1 MKPSL
6 LLLAFVGLISAKA
19 HAVAPPPC
27 LGGVSVSTFRLLLQ
41 PEGKGPALPLSSV
54 NLIRPGEK
62 LKYEP
67 VHIPAPIKDKAQI
80 AILLVPASAL
90 ASGAG
95 HGGSGVAS
103 AGSATA
109 EQKGGTTSHTEKN
122 KTKQKDLIV
131 LEARPA
137 KDPAQ
142 WVIPARAAIVGVVF
156 GPHGL
161 DVKKVSSMVEK
172 NEDLIP
178 QLADYAQQTATVEA
192 LVQTLSQ
199 VEQSP
204 NYGTDLNAALRGFS
218 AAYGVSVS
226 KLDTAA
232 PTDQQAA
239 QLLGAVMPSLSTY
252 DPLTSERTTMVA
264 QSTGLASSVAAL
276 FFGTPFGLAAGGA
289 ALFENLRIMV
299 FPDTDFH
306 AAFTQSIPSDG
317 LALCSKDQKLKPRT
331 RPAYLWMLR
340 VPDVGAPAASLP
352 ETRCLPLGWK
362 STIKIACA
370 NPSQLKNLPRVRD
383 WELVSAGHSAEVPV
397 TVKLGEPDDSLEL
410 DLSKTKLPEGQYRL
424 VAKWDWDPM
433 EVQGDINL
441 RPFADFSHARL
452 SPDSEDRLVEGT
464 GLVRVQLTG
473 ADFEFVNKVALVP
486 SDKAAGSSPASALL
500 KDDATLKAEGLPKE
514 LSFTVPKGS
523 STGEQTAL
531 DLDIDTAK
539 LPAGSYCLKLTQTN
553 GSNHDLGLVI
563 HPPNPTVSDL
573 PLRANLGE
581 TRQTFALE
589 GTGLER
595 IEGILSEG
603 ATWTLAPV
611 APDARNQRERKATLK
626 LTPKAKKG
634 EMLDASLKISDLH
647 SPLKLFD
654 VVQVV
659 GPRPKI
665 TGVNESSSQAT
676 GVALRQGEI
685 AAGGPVSF
693 SIQTENAGSNP
704 GFELSCANQADAKK
718 SLSLHPGERAGS
730 AQLDFAGE
738 GILFLSVDPGSVGRS
753 GCQLEATVSADEI
766 GASEPYSLGRVIR
779 LPHIQK
785 FVLTDQK
792 KGSDLFLGSL
802 TGQELQVIEKTGW
815 DSQAGY
821 PVQGIPVP
829 AVGDSEN
836 QNLQIELPWPPPS
849 PRAPL
854 YVWLRGESTGRITE
868 AKY

>member
-6 LLLAFVGLISAKA
+6 LLLAFVGLISATA
-19 HAVAPPPC
+19 RAVAPPPC

-54 NLIRPGEK
+54 NLIRAGDR

-67 VHIPAPIKDKAQI
+67 IHIPNPIKDKAQI
-80 AILLVPASAL
+80 AILIVPASAL
-90 ASGAG
+90 SCEAANAGA
-95 HGGSGVAS
+95 AS
-103 AGSATA
+103 AGSATV
-109 EQKGGTTSHTEKN
+109 EQKGGATPRAEKN
-122 KTKQKDLIV
+122 KVKQKDLVV

-142 WVIPARAAIVGVVF
+142 WAIPTQAAVVGVVF

-172 NEDLIP
+172 NQDLIP

-204 NYGTDLNAALRGFS
+204 TYGTDLNSALRGFS

-226 KLDTAA
+226 KLDTGA

-252 DPLTSERTTMVA
+252 DPLTSERTALLA
-264 QSTGLASSVAAL
+264 QSTGLASAVAAL
-276 FFGTPFGLAAGGA
+276 FFGTPVGLAAGGA

-340 VPDVGAPAASLP
+340 VPDVGAPTASLP

-410 DLSKTKLPEGQYRL
+410 DLSKTSLPEGQYRL

-452 SPDSEDRLVEGT
+452 SPDSEDRLVVGT

-486 SDKAAGSSPASALL
+486 SGKAAGSSPASALL

-523 STGEQTAL
+523 SSGEQTTL

-539 LPAGSYCLKLTQTN
+539 LPAGSYCLKITQTN

-563 HPPNPTVSDL
+563 HPPNPTLSNL

-581 TRQTFALE
+581 THQTFTLE
-589 GTGLER
+589 GTGMER
-595 IEGILSEG
+595 IEGISSDS

-611 APDARNQRERKATLK
+611 AADAQNLRERMATLK
-626 LTPKAKKG
+626 LMPKAKKG
-634 EMLDASLKISDLH
+634 DMLDASLKVLDLQ
-647 SPLKLFD
+647 SPLKIFD
-654 VVQVV
+654 GVQVV

-676 GVALRQGEI
+676 DVALRQGEI

-704 GFELSCANQADAKK
+704 GFELSCANQGDAKK
-718 SLSLHPGERAGS
+718 SLSLHPGERAGT

-753 GCQLEATVSADEI
+753 GCQLEAMISADET
-766 GASEPYSLGRVIR
+766 GASQPYILGRVIR

-792 KGSDLFLGSL
+792 KSGNLFLGSL

-829 AVGDSEN
+829 AAGDPQN
-836 QNLQIELPWPPPS
+836 QTLQIELPWPPPS

-854 YVWLRGESTGRITE
+854 YVWLRGETTGRITE

>member
-6 LLLAFVGLISAKA
+6 LLLAFVGLISVKA

-27 LGGVSVSTFRLLLQ
+27 LGGVSVSTFRLLLL

-54 NLIRPGEK
+54 NLIRPGDR

-67 VHIPAPIKDKAQI
+67 IHIPNPIKDKAQI

-90 ASGAG
+90 SSAAANAGA
-95 HGGSGVAS
+95 AS
-103 AGSATA
+103 AGLATV
-109 EQKGGTTSHTEKN
+109 EEKGGATPRAEKSRV
-122 KTKQKDLIV
+122 KQKDLVV

-137 KDPAQ
+137 KEPAQ
-142 WVIPARAAIVGVVF
+142 WAIPTQAAVVGVVF

-172 NEDLIP
+172 NQDLIP

-192 LVQTLSQ
+192 LVQTLTQ

-204 NYGTDLNAALRGFS
+204 TYGTDLNAALRGFS

-252 DPLTSERTTMVA
+252 DPLTSERTALLA
-264 QSTGLASSVAAL
+264 QSTGLASSVAGL
-276 FFGTPFGLAAGGA
+276 FFGTPVGLAAGGA

-306 AAFTQSIPSDG
+306 AAFTQSISSDG

-340 VPDVGAPAASLP
+340 VPDVGAPTASLP

-441 RPFADFSHARL
+441 RPFADFSHAKL
-452 SPDSEDRLVEGT
+452 SPGSEDRLVEGT

-486 SDKAAGSSPASALL
+486 SDNAAGSSPASALL
-500 KDDATLKAEGLPKE
+500 KDDATLKAEGLPKD
-514 LSFTVPKGS
+514 LSFTVPKES
-523 STGEQTAL
+523 SAGEQTTL

-563 HPPNPTVSDL
+563 HPPNPALSNL

-581 TRQTFALE
+581 THQTFTLE
-589 GTGLER
+589 GTGMER
-595 IEGILSEG
+595 IEGISSDS

-611 APDARNQRERKATLK
+611 AANAQNLRERMATLK
-626 LTPKAKKG
+626 LMPKAKKG
-634 EMLDASLKISDLH
+634 DMLDASLKVSDLR
-647 SPLKLFD
+647 SPLKIFD
-654 VVQVV
+654 AVQVV

-665 TGVNESSSQAT
+665 IGVNESSSQAT
-676 GVALRQGEI
+676 DVALRQGEI

-693 SIQTENAGSNP
+693 SIQTENPGSNP
-704 GFELSCANQADAKK
+704 GFELSCANQGDAKK
-718 SLSLHPGERAGS
+718 PLSLHPGERAGT

-753 GCQLEATVSADEI
+753 GCQLEAMISADET
-766 GASEPYSLGRVIR
+766 GASQPYTLGRVIR

-792 KGSDLFLGSL
+792 KSGDLFLGSL

-829 AVGDSEN
+829 AAGDPQN
-836 QNLQIELPWPPPS
+836 QTLQIELPWPPPS

>member
-54 NLIRPGEK
+54 NLIRAGDR

-67 VHIPAPIKDKAQI
+67 IHIPNPIKDKAQI
-80 AILLVPASAL
+80 AILIVPASAL
-90 ASGAG
+90 SCEAANAGA
-95 HGGSGVAS
+95 AS
-103 AGSATA
+103 AGSATV
-109 EQKGGTTSHTEKN
+109 EQKGGATPHAEKS
-122 KTKQKDLIV
+122 KVKQKDLVV

-137 KDPAQ
+137 KEPAQ
-142 WVIPARAAIVGVVF
+142 WAIPTQAAVVGVVF

-172 NEDLIP
+172 NQDLIP

-204 NYGTDLNAALRGFS
+204 NYGTDLNSALRGFS

-226 KLDTAA
+226 KLDTGA

-252 DPLTSERTTMVA
+252 DPLTSERTALLA
-264 QSTGLASSVAAL
+264 QSTGLASAVAAL
-276 FFGTPFGLAAGGA
+276 FFGTPVGLAAGGA

-340 VPDVGAPAASLP
+340 VPDVGAPTASLP

-441 RPFADFSHARL
+441 RPFADFSHAKL
-452 SPDSEDRLVEGT
+452 SPGSEDRLVEGT

-486 SDKAAGSSPASALL
+486 SDNAAGSSPASALL
-500 KDDATLKAEGLPKE
+500 KDDATLKAEGLPKD

-523 STGEQTAL
+523 SAGEQTTL
-531 DLDIDTAK
+531 DLDIDTAQ

-563 HPPNPTVSDL
+563 HPPNPALSNL

-581 TRQTFALE
+581 THQTFTLE
-589 GTGLER
+589 GTGMER
-595 IEGILSEG
+595 IEGISSDS

-611 APDARNQRERKATLK
+611 AADAQNLRERMATLK
-626 LTPKAKKG
+626 LMPKAKKG
-634 EMLDASLKISDLH
+634 DMLDASLKVSDLQ
-647 SPLKLFD
+647 SPLKIFD

-659 GPRPKI
+659 GPQPKI

-676 GVALRQGEI
+676 DVALRQGEI

-704 GFELSCANQADAKK
+704 GFELSCANQGEAKK

-753 GCQLEATVSADEI
+753 GCQLEAMVSADET
-766 GASEPYSLGRVIR
+766 GASQPYTLGRVIR

-792 KGSDLFLGSL
+792 KSGDLFLGSL

-815 DSQAGY
+815 GSQAGY

-829 AVGDSEN
+829 AAGDPQN
-836 QNLQIELPWPPPS
+836 QTLQIELPWPPPS

-854 YVWLRGESTGRITE
+854 YVWLRGESTGRVTE
-868 AKY
+868 ARY

>member
-1 MKPSL
+1 
-6 LLLAFVGLISAKA
+6 
-19 HAVAPPPC
+19 
-27 LGGVSVSTFRLLLQ
+27 
-41 PEGKGPALPLSSV
+41 V
-54 NLIRPGEK
+54 NLIQPGEK

-67 VHIPAPIKDKAQI
+67 IHIPTPIKDKAQI

-90 ASGAG
+90 AGETG
-95 HGGSGVAS
+95 HGGSGTAA
-103 AGSATA
+103 AGSASA
-109 EQKGGTTSHTEKN
+109 EKSKA
-122 KTKQKDLIV
+122 KQKDLVV

-137 KDPAQ
+137 KDSVQ
-142 WVIPARAAIVGVVF
+142 WVIPTRAAIVGVVF

-172 NEDLIP
+172 NEELIP

-204 NYGTDLNAALRGFS
+204 TPGTDLNAALRGFS
-218 AAYGVSVS
+218 SAYGLGIP

-252 DPLTSERTTMVA
+252 DPLTSERTAMLA

-276 FFGTPFGLAAGGA
+276 FFGTPVGLAAGGA

-306 AAFTQSIPSDG
+306 AAFTQSVPSDG

-352 ETRCLPLGWK
+352 ETRRLPLGWK
-362 STIKIACA
+362 SIIKIACA

-383 WELVSAGHSAEVPV
+383 WELVSGGHSAEVPV

-441 RPFADFSHARL
+441 RPFADFSHAKL

-486 SDKAAGSSPASALL
+486 SDKAAGSSPSSAPS

-514 LSFTVPKGS
+514 LSFTVPKSG
-523 STGEQTAL
+523 STGEQTTL
-531 DLDIDTAK
+531 DVDIDTAK
-539 LPAGSYCLKLTQTN
+539 LPAGSYFLKLTQTN
-553 GSNHDLGLVI
+553 GSNHDLGLVV
-563 HPPNPTVSDL
+563 HPPNPTLSNL
-573 PLRANLGE
+573 PLRANLGD
-581 TRQTFALE
+581 THQTLALE

-595 IEGILSEG
+595 VEGISSES

-611 APDARNQRERKATLK
+611 AADVQNLRERKATLK
-626 LTPKAKKG
+626 LMPKAKKG
-634 EMLDASLKISDLH
+634 ETLDASLKVSELR
-647 SPLKLFD
+647 SPLKIFD
-654 VVQVV
+654 IVQVV

-665 TGVNESSSQAT
+665 TGVNESAAQT
-676 GVALRQGEI
+676 TDVALRQGEI

-704 GFELSCANQADAKK
+704 GFELSCSNQGDVKK
-718 SLSLHPGERAGS
+718 SLSLHPGERVGT

-738 GILFLSVDPGSVGRS
+738 GILFLSVDPGAVGRS
-753 GCQLEATVSADEI
+753 GCQLEATVSGDET

-792 KGSDLFLGSL
+792 KSGDLFLGSL

-829 AVGDSEN
+829 AAGDSEN
-836 QNLQIELPWPPPS
+836 QTLQIELPWPPPS

-854 YVWLRGESTGRITE
+854 YVWLRGETTGRVTE
-868 AKY
+868 ARY